1 VLTPTLANS
10 SSGAVVRTNV
20 AYLLPICLVAT
31 LAGFLFGYDTGV
43 ISGAI
48 EPLAM
53 KFHLTDL
60 MKGWASGCVLIGCA
74 AGVLL
79 VGPLSDRFGRKMAM
93 LLDSLIFLIV
103 AIGTSIP
110 NDIWTFIA
118 FRFVGGIG
126 IGIASISTPMYI
138 AEITPKHVRGRMVA
152 VNQIAIVAGLAV
164 VYFVNYGIAKV
175 GPGYA
180 GVPQPSSALVATF
193 DNQAKTQ
200 NYPSITLLAPE
211 RGVFTF
217 ALGSA
222 EGVTEKTEC
231 MLGLQ
236 RTEIGKDGQSRKL
249 KPSPLALA
257 TLSNVTDHQS
267 QATIAS
273 GALPNIDWKKIQDNP
288 ADEGAPVAM
297 ILSPAEAWQ
306 IHSGWRW
313 MFAMGIVPSFF
324 FVILR
329 LFMPESPRW
338 LIEKKREDE
347 AMKILTKVA
356 GPDFAKSETAAIKAA
371 LAEENGTW
379 AEVFSAKMRTPLLIG
394 IALAILQQVT
404 GINVF
409 MYFGTTIFNNMSAS
423 TGVDAG
429 MLAQAIIGG
438 SGVLFTVIAIA
449 TVDKWGRKP
458 LMLIGTSGM
467 GIALIAMGL
476 MAQRMTDANAASNS
490 MLAFI
495 ILYIACFGLSVGP
508 VVWVILSEL
517 YPTAIRG
524 RALGLATFF
533 LWMADYAVTQSFP
546 IMDAKDSWFVK
557 NFNHAFPFY
566 VYAAFCVILVL
577 VVAFFVPETKG
588 KSLEEIEHYW
598 EHRKA

>member
-1 VLTPTLANS
+1 MASPSLVRNS
-10 SSGAVVRTNV
+10 SGTAVHTNI

-43 ISGAI
+43 ISGVI
-48 EPLAM
+48 EPLTA
-53 KFHLTDL
+53 KFHLTDI

-74 AGVLL
+74 IGVLI
-79 VGPLSDRFGRKMAM
+79 VGPLTDRFGRKKAM
-93 LLDSLIFLIV
+93 LLDSIIFLL
-103 AIGTSIP
+103 ASIGTAIP

-118 FRFVGGIG
+118 FRFIAGVG
-126 IGIASISTPMYI
+126 IGIASICTPMYI
-138 AEITPKHVRGRMVA
+138 AEITPKNVRGRMVA

-164 VYFVNYGIAKV
+164 VYFINYGIAKV

-180 GVPQPSSALVATF
+180 GVPQPSAALVATF

-211 RGVFTF
+211 KGVFTF

-222 EGVTEKTEC
+222 EGVTGTTEC

-236 RTEIGKDGQSRKL
+236 KTEIGKDGQSKKL

-257 TLSNVTDHQS
+257 TLDKVTDHQS
-267 QATIAS
+267 QATIVS
-273 GALPNIDWKKIQDNP
+273 GALPNVDWNKIQANP
-288 ADEGAPVAM
+288 AQEGTPVAM
-297 ILSPAEAWQ
+297 ILPPSQSWQ

-313 MFAMGIVPSFF
+313 MFAMGVVPSFLF
-324 FVILR
+324 FIHRNLN
-329 LFMPESPRW
+329 PESTRW
-338 LIEKKREDE
+338 LIENKRQVD
-347 AMKILTKVA
+347 ALIIMTKVA
-356 GPDFAKSETAAIKAA
+356 GPEFAKSEAANIKAA
-371 LAEENGTW
+371 LTQENGTW
-379 AEVFSAKMRTPLLIG
+379 GEVFSAKLRKPLLIG

-438 SGVLFTVIAIA
+438 SGVLFTIIAIA

-458 LMLIGTSGM
+458 LMLIGTAGM
-467 GIALIAMGL
+467 GIALIAMGI
-476 MAQRMTDANAASNS
+476 MAQRMTDPSASSNS

-508 VVWVILSEL
+508 VVWVILSEIF
-517 YPTAIRG
+517 PTAVRG
-524 RALGLATFF
+524 RCRDWRLSSCGWRT
-533 LWMADYAVTQSFP
+533 SP
-546 IMDAKDSWFVK
+546 
-557 NFNHAFPFY
+557 
-566 VYAAFCVILVL
+566 
-577 VVAFFVPETKG
+577 
-588 KSLEEIEHYW
+588 
-598 EHRKA
+598 